1 MDKKNLPIGVFDSGL
16 GGITVLREIRKLL
29 PAEDLV
35 FFGDSINAPYGTK
48 PVETIREIAMD
59 RAAHLYAKGVKAIV
73 VACNTATS
81 AAIQKLRETYE
92 DIPVIGIEPA
102 LKPAIESGEH
112 PKVIVMGTPTTIR
125 EVKFRKLLKEYEDRG
140 EIIPIA
146 CPGLADLIET
156 GDIDGYAIRKY
167 VEDLLFEFRDTGV
180 DAVVM
185 GCTHYP
191 FIGHVVQDYLGHNV
205 RILDGSAGTARQLK
219 RKLEEKG
226 WLNDSQ
232 KEGTVIFEESLPEK
246 LPLCEE
252 LFKK

>member
-1 MDKKNLPIGVFDSGL
+1 MDKKYLPVGVFDSGL
-16 GGITVLREIRKLL
+16 GGITVLREIARLM
-29 PAEDLV
+29 PDEDLI

-48 PVETIREIAMD
+48 PVEKIREIAMD
-59 RAAHLYAKGVKAIV
+59 RAEYLYSKGIKAIV

-81 AAIQKLRETYE
+81 AAIKDLRKKYT

-102 LKPAIESGEH
+102 LKPAMEVKDN

-125 EVKFRKLLKEYEDRG
+125 EEKFRKLLSAYEDRG

-167 VEDLLFEFRDTGV
+167 IEDLLFEFKDSGV
-180 DAVVM
+180 DVVVM

-191 FIGHVVQDYLGHNV
+191 FIGHVVRNYLGQDV
-205 RILDGSAGTARQLK
+205 QVIDGSLGTARQLK
-219 RKLEEKG
+219 RKLEERG
-226 WLNDSQ
+226 WLNDSG
-232 KEGTVIFEESLPEK
+232 KAGKVVFEESLPEK

-252 LFKK
+252 LFNI